1 MSLPTYRS
9 ILIRVAV
16 AALLVAVAVG
26 GIAFFVEMEIA
37 DELVSDLAKRES
49 SAFLAE
55 ARDTLPGVAPR
66 ESALQPGEALER
78 FMHRRIQAAQAPSPD
93 GLFIVAELYDANKV
107 KIGEHIA
114 PGAEWAEERLRNSRH
129 DFPPA
134 GTFQYERYTIDGRFF
149 IQTIESLT
157 DHNGRVLGYFESV
170 FQLSPEHSHEIIK
183 DTVTVV
189 AVSSLSVILA
199 ALVLLPIFVA
209 FNRRV
214 MALSRQLLDAN
225 IDILTVLGSAIA
237 KRDSDTHAHNYRVT
251 VLAIR
256 LAEAMGLDA
265 VAIRRLVKGAFLHDV
280 GKIAIPDRI
289 LLKPGKLEVDEF
301 TVMKT
306 HVVHGLDIVRA
317 ADWLTD
323 ATDVVGGHHEKFDG
337 SGYPRGLVGDS
348 IPITARIFAVADVF
362 DALTSRRPYKEPMPF
377 EMAMGILR
385 EGEGRHFDPAV
396 LARFAA
402 IAAALHAQLTALG
415 DDGVEAELR
424 RLVGQYF
431 AGA

>member
-16 AALLVAVAVG
+16 ATLLMAVAVG
-26 GIAFFVEMEIA
+26 GIAFFVEIEIA

-49 SAFLAE
+49 TAFLAE
-55 ARDTLPGVAPR
+55 ARDTLPGAAAGAM
-66 ESALQPGEALER
+66 ALQPEEALDR
-78 FMHRRIQAAQAPSPD
+78 FMHRRIQAEQTPVTG

-114 PGAEWAEERLRNSRH
+114 PGAEWAEERLRSTRH
-129 DFPPA
+129 DFPAA

-157 DHNGRVLGYFESV
+157 DRDGRILGYFESV
-170 FQLSPEHSHEIIK
+170 FQLSPEHSREIIM

-214 MALSRQLLDAN
+214 MTLSRQLLDAN

-265 VAIRRLVKGAFLHDV
+265 AAIRRLVKGAFLHDV

-289 LLKPGKLEVDEF
+289 LLKPGKLDTDEF

-306 HVVHGLDIVRA
+306 HVAHGLDIVRA
-317 ADWLTD
+317 ADWLGD
-323 ATDVVGGHHEKFDG
+323 AADVVGGHHEKFDG
-337 SGYPRGLVGDS
+337 SGYPGGLVGDR

-377 EMAMGILR
+377 DVAMGILR
-385 EGEGRHFDPAV
+385 DGEGRHFDPTV
-396 LARFAA
+396 LARFSG
-402 IAAALHAQLTALG
+402 IAAALHAHLTAIG
-415 DDGVEAELR
+415 DEGVEAELR
-424 RLVGQYF
+424 RLVGHYF